1 MSGATSG
8 ATAGTWEVRAI
19 ARGRVIGD
27 ETAQGAEKLQ
37 IGTHNKTIAT
47 VYRPQDCRVIVEAP
61 AMRDALKLAAPILD
75 SVLNGSPEFL
85 DPDEVDA
92 ALSGIR
98 AILDRIEAAERALA
112 ERMPAA

>member
-27 ETAQGAEKLQ
+27 ETAQGAEKFQ

-61 AMRDALKLAAPILD
+61 AMRDALRALVA
-75 SVLNGSPEFL
+75 EFGRGDL
-85 DPDEVDA
+85 DPDISAHRPLIA
-92 ALSGIR
+92 AR

-112 ERMPAA
+112 ARMPAA